1 MYNINS
7 LKTDICYLVNA
18 YNLVGGGISSFFQHI
33 ILLNNNIKI
42 IWEYIFKRPSTSNIN
57 NTDVRWLKN
66 RNIRKYIMFSN
77 NLYYEKMKPWAN
89 NQSQRDL
96 MINDNCTN
104 SFIVI

>member
-7 LKTDICYLVNA
+7 LKIDICYLVNA
-18 YNLVGGGISSFFQHI
+18 YNLVGGSISSFFQQI

-42 IWEYIFKRPSTSNIN
+42 IWEYAFKRLSTSNIN
-57 NTDVRWLKN
+57 NILFRWIKR
-66 RNIRKYIMFSN
+66 RNIKKYIMYSSN
-77 NLYYEKMKPWAN
+77 AYYEKMYPWTN

-104 SFIVI
+104 FFIVT